1 MRGVIASASV
11 ITTSGDTAHFG
22 NPLTAEQ
29 VRYYTLYWDRIIIP
43 ANNLIYQVIPD
54 EEILIETGVIERP
67 TITLGLRESY
77 YGSAQIG
84 QACLEAQAQAARRLI
99 QNDRNTDWVLHQF
112 GNDLIVPVS
121 EQEERNSLR
130 FELISQLPVPKKDVP
145 IVEIFEFKARR
156 RDELDNLHA
165 HLDQLYLDILQSS
178 DKEFATSKA
187 KLALEKSVQDLNTV
201 ASERWNVTTKYDF
214 SAQINLDGS
223 RMLNGAATGM
233 ILDLFSGGITLPMST
248 IVCGAA
254 SVLKISAGVSKSF
267 SAASNSH
274 KLAYLSLASK
284 EQILPKNAI

>member
-11 ITTSGDTAHFG
+11 ITISGDTAHFG
-22 NPLTAEQ
+22 NPLSAEQ
-29 VRYYTLYWDRIIIP
+29 VRYYTLYWDRIVIP
-43 ANNLIYQVIPD
+43 ANNFVYQIIPD
-54 EEILIETGVIERP
+54 EDILIDTGVIERP
-67 TITLGLRESY
+67 TIEPGTC
-77 YGSAQIG
+77 YGGAQIG
-84 QACLEAQAQAARRLI
+84 QASLEAQAQVARRLI

-112 GNDLIVPVS
+112 GNDLIVPIS

-130 FELISQLPVPKKDVP
+130 FELISQLPVPNKDVP
-145 IVEIFEFKARR
+145 IVEIFEFKTRR

-165 HLDQLYLDILQSS
+165 HLDQLYLDILRSP
-178 DKEFATSKA
+178 DKELATYKA

-223 RMLNGAATGM
+223 RILNGVATGM
-233 ILDLFSGGITLPMST
+233 ILDLFSGGVTLPMST
-248 IVCGAA
+248 IACGAG

-284 EQILPKNAI
+284 EQILPRNAT